1 MGALTAV
8 NALME
13 CFITA
18 VFTSL
23 LLMGIAKIGW
33 LPILFV
39 QQLEDEQEE
48 VE

>member
-8 NALME
+8 NAVME

-18 VFTSL
+18 VFTGL
-23 LLMGIAKIGW
+23 ILMGMAKIGW

-39 QQLEDEQEE
+39 QELEQKEEDEG
-48 VE
+48 